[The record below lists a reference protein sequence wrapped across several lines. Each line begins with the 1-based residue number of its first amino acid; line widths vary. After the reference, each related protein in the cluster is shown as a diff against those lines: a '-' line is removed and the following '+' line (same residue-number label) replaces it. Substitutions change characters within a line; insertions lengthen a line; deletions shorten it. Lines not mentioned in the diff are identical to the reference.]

1 MGGFNLETNPCEEE
15 FIPGTITRL
24 TLTVDGLKFLATHA
38 PEMIPDLPALSE
50 IKDKSKASNVS
61 KAFACMQVVWFCMQ
75 CVERYLRKS
84 PIILLEVVTMAHCLS
99 ALVIHC
105 LWWKKPFEVVEPTT
119 RIVSGEKMSAI
130 LSYMWMSS
138 AVGYRQG
145 GTGTICEEPEFESI
159 RFCRQESLTK
169 DDFILP
175 PFSYLSD
182 CYGSSSRN
190 MFQFTL

>member
-15 FIPGTITRL
+15 FTPGTVTRL

-38 PEMIPDLPALSE
+38 PEMIPDLPPLSE
-50 IKDKSKASNVS
+50 IEDKSKASNVS

-84 PIILLEVVTMAHCLS
+84 PIILLEVVTMAHCIS
-99 ALVIHC
+99 TLVIHC
-105 LWWKKPFEVVEPTT
+105 LWWRKPFEVVEPTT

-138 AVGYRQG
+138 AVGYRHDIN
-145 GTGTICEEPEFESI
+145 TTI
-159 RFCRQESLTK
+159 
-169 DDFILP
+169 
-175 PFSYLSD
+175 
-182 CYGSSSRN
+182 
-190 MFQFTL
+190 